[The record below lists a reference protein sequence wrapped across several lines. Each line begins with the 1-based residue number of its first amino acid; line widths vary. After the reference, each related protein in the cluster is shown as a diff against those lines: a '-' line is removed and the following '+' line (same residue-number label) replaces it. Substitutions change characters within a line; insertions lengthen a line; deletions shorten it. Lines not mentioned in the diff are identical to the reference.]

1 MTQASTN
8 NKPGIHWNNIIKKEA
23 LGTDDDDLGEV
34 QEVGKTYVLTQKGVA
49 NKKRFYLPKYLI
61 EGYDGHNLIFK
72 ISKEEAKS
80 RFMRDSPPN
89 GSEYSVYKT
98 GRLTKSSDTSTVSSE
113 PIHDRADIEA
123 QKPVIE
129 KRRVPESTSDEPP
142 IIDWDNI
149 VHKNARTADN
159 VAIGNVAAITDSH
172 IVITSAGARD
182 EYSIPKRH
190 IQGYNGAEVV
200 LNLSI
205 TDARKF
211 EI

>member
-1 MTQASTN
+1 MTQATTN
-8 NKPGIHWNNIIKKEA
+8 NKLGIEWNNIIKKEA

-34 QEVGKTYVLTQKGVA
+34 QEVGETYVLTQKGVA
-49 NKKRFYLPKYLI
+49 NKKRFYLPKYLV
-61 EGYDGHNLIFK
+61 EGYDGHNLIFR

-80 RFMRDSPPN
+80 RFMRHSPPN
-89 GSEYSVYKT
+89 GTEYSVYET

-113 PIHDRADIEA
+113 PTHGPTDIEA
-123 QKPVIE
+123 QIPVIE
-129 KRRVPESTSDEPP
+129 KRRVPESTSDEPS

-149 VHKNARTADN
+149 VHKNARTTDN

-182 EYSIPKRH
+182 EFSIPKGY

-205 TDARKF
+205 TDARRF
-211 EI
+211 QI